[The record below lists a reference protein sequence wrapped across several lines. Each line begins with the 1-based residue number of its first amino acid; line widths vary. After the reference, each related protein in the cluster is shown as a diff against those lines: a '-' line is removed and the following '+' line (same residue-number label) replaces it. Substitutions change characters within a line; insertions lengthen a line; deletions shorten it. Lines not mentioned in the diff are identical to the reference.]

1 MAVYLLAQKIAWA
14 LAEATA
20 HDALRSVELRL
31 ARTDVTD
38 EHGIVVGVIQLS
50 NLRLHCHEEYHQ
62 RAWRT
67 VRPSSHR
74 S

>member
-20 HDALRSVELRL
+20 HDALRSVEWRL

-50 NLRLHCHEEYHQ
+50 NLWLH
-62 RAWRT
+62 
-67 VRPSSHR
+67 
-74 S
+74 